1 MYVIIETCDR
11 EQNALFSEDIAVARQ
26 MLYDLAVE
34 NELYEVDHDEI
45 MQGLVTGVK
54 EGDYRAELLEARPIQ
69 PKSLPGAVI
78 DNEVCGGCGAALDPA
93 LGEKHAKDC
102 PNNPSLGEIK
112 KYVGMLADADTDGMD
127 DDEVRVTVQL
137 TAKQRDLLIEM
148 IDKQMVRLSE
158 SMAKSREMGATLH
171 LPIVQNQVETLAA
184 ARERLKAAC

>member
-69 PKSLPGAVI
+69 PKSLPGGGFKVHVWADRSI
-78 DNEVCGGCGAALDPA
+78 DNPTHTIEVD
-93 LGEKHAKDC
+93 
-102 PNNPSLGEIK
+102 
-112 KYVGMLADADTDGMD
+112 
-127 DDEVRVTVQL
+127 
-137 TAKQRDLLIEM
+137 
-148 IDKQMVRLSE
+148 
-158 SMAKSREMGATLH
+158 
-171 LPIVQNQVETLAA
+171 
-184 ARERLKAAC
+184 